1 MNGIGKRLDDLI
13 EIMQRWNFAF
23 SSSESDGY
31 PTSMYLEHFAPNL
44 ESELMGVANSNQN
57 IADALERIA
66 DIMEGKQNEHQ
77 EV

>member
-23 SSSESDGY
+23 SSSESDGC

-44 ESELMGVANSNQN
+44 ESEIRGVASANQD
-57 IADALERIA
+57 IANALERIA
-66 DIMEGKQNEHQ
+66 IVMEGKQNEHQ